1 MNNKLVGGNRRDVVK
16 SVAKRLP
23 CTCLKKLHRTMRM
36 KVAKVGACFCCD
48 KRFPRSQLRVCTG
61 CMFVHYCSRECQRVD
76 WTRHKEAEGCVHPEM
91 MSRDLPADYSP
102 SYTCHFEKERAVD

>member
-1 MNNKLVGGNRRDVVK
+1 MINIFELFGKYTNMFVVGRRAVKMNNKLVGGNRRDVVK

-76 WTRHKEAEGCVHPEM
+76 WTRHKEAEGCSIP
-91 MSRDLPADYSP
+91 
-102 SYTCHFEKERAVD
+102 K